1 VKSSRIVEVNRSNVL
16 AGALQDA
23 VRLDGVPAGEGEA
36 MFGGCVQRDA
46 SQQLMEV
53 VHQAA

>member
-1 VKSSRIVEVNRSNVL
+1 
-16 AGALQDA
+16 LQDA
-23 VRLDGVPAGEGEA
+23 VRLDGVSAGEGEA